1 MRSLFT
7 LGFGLALGLIAVS
20 GAAHA
25 QSYPSQPIRFI
36 NGLAPGGA
44 TDVVFRTLAE
54 SLKDQFGQSVVNDN
68 KPGANG
74 LIAMEQVAQSK
85 PDGYTFMVISSTV
98 ASGLLTMKDKGA
110 VDIFD
115 RLDFVVPVA
124 GGPSTVI
131 AAVKSMPDTFK
142 EFVAK
147 AKAAPGSIRYASSG
161 AGAGPHLEMVLL
173 SKRAGIEMVH
183 LPQKG
188 AGAMLPALANG
199 DAHVGMITM
208 ASIAGQ
214 VKSGDLKVL
223 AVLAPKRLKN
233 IPDVP
238 TLTELG
244 YPEFETRPLWHAM
257 LAPKGTPEPIMQTM
271 FDAVQKALVS
281 DRMKELYERTEVWPL
296 PLKTRPEAMSWSKT
310 SLDSFKKLIG
320 EVGIDPK

>member
-1 MRSLFT
+1 MRRLLN
-7 LGFGLALGLIAVS
+7 LGIGLAFGLVVASAS
-20 GAAHA
+20 AHA
-25 QSYPSQPIRFI
+25 QTYPSQPIRFI

-44 TDVVFRTLAE
+44 TDVVFRTIAE
-54 SLKDQFGQSVVNDN
+54 SLRESLGQSVVNEN

-74 LIAMEQVAQSK
+74 LIALEQVAQSK

-110 VDIFD
+110 VDIFE
-115 RLDFVVPVA
+115 RLAFVAPVA
-124 GGPSTVI
+124 GGPATVI

-147 AKAAPGSIRYASSG
+147 AKAAPGTMRYASSG

-214 VKSGDLKVL
+214 VKSGELKAL
-223 AVLAPKRLKN
+223 AVLAPQRLKN
-233 IPDVP
+233 WPNVP

-257 LAPKGTPEPIMQTM
+257 LAPKGTPEPIMQQM
-271 FDAVQKALVS
+271 FDAVQKALVT
-281 DRMKELYERTEVWPL
+281 DRMKELYQRTELWPL
-296 PLKTRPEAMSWSKT
+296 PLKSRAESVAWSKT
-310 SLDSFKKLIG
+310 SLDSFKKLIA
-320 EVGIDPK
+320 EVGTAVK

>member
-1 MRSLFT
+1 MFRIVAL
-7 LGFGLALGLIAVS
+7 LFGLVAASSAVL
-20 GAAHA
+20 A
-25 QSYPSQPIRFI
+25 QAYPSQPIRFV

-54 SLKDQFGQSVVNDN
+54 SLKDQFGQSVVNEN

-74 LIAMEQVAQSK
+74 LIALEQVAQSK

-98 ASGLLTMKDKGA
+98 ASGLLTMKEKGA
-110 VDIFD
+110 VDIFE

-147 AKAAPGSIRYASSG
+147 AKAAPGSVRYASSG

-214 VKSGDLKVL
+214 VKSGELKVL
-223 AVLAPKRLKN
+223 AVLAPQRLKN
-233 IPDVP
+233 WPNIP

-296 PLKTRPEAMSWSKT
+296 PIKTRADAMAWSKT
-310 SLDSFKKLIG
+310 SLVSFKKLID
-320 EVGIDPK
+320 EVGADPK